1 VTLSTRSMRRLTM
14 AGSLDVSVV
23 AIGVAYPFLVYFG
36 LRTLPPGLIALSLVV
51 LLAARAAFGR
61 KKSGRDSLPYLI
73 AGVVVVALT
82 AHSPVIGLKAYPV
95 LLSLGFAAVFAHSLI
110 WPPTIVERIARL
122 SHPELPLEANSYLR
136 RVTIAWLTFFII
148 NAAISTVTAASG
160 SLRLWTL
167 YNGLIS
173 YLAMGVMFATEFAV
187 RQFVHRRLR
196 ISA

>member
-14 AGSLDVSVV
+14 AGSLDVTVV

-36 LRTLPPGLIALSLVV
+36 LRTLPPGLMALSLVA
-51 LLAARAAFGR
+51 LLAARAALGSR
-61 KKSGRDSLPYLI
+61 KSGRDFLPYLI
-73 AGVVVVALT
+73 AGVIVVAL
-82 AHSPVIGLKAYPV
+82 AARSPVVGLKAYPV
-95 LLSLGFAAVFAHSLI
+95 LLSLGFAAVFAHSLL

-122 SHPELPLEANSYLR
+122 SHPELPLQANAYLR
-136 RVTIAWLTFFII
+136 KVTIAWLMFFVI
-148 NAAISTVTAASG
+148 NAAISAATAASG
-160 SLRLWTL
+160 SIRLWTL

-173 YLAMGVMFATEFAV
+173 YLAMGVMFATEFVV